1 MSKKVRAL
9 EKGRTVR
16 WTIMISLWTFFLAAV
31 FALVTR
37 FLISSI
43 TSVLVSFVILLFII
57 FIGIIFDII
66 GTAVT
71 AAEEKPFHAKASKK
85 IYGAKKG
92 IYLIRHAEQ
101 VASFCNDVIG
111 DISGV
116 VSGVIAAVIIV
127 NLTAGHP
134 GADEVFFSI
143 LLTGLVSALT
153 VGGKALGKSLAINRP
168 TEVVMAISR
177 FLVTLE
183 KIYFWRNKR

>member
-1 MSKKVRAL
+1 MSKNLRARK
-9 EKGRTVR
+9 KGRTAR
-16 WTIMISLWTFFLAAV
+16 WTVVISLWTFFLAAV

-37 FLISSI
+37 SLIISIGSIFL
-43 TSVLVSFVILLFII
+43 SFVILLFII
-57 FIGIIFDII
+57 MIGIVFDII

-92 IYLIRHAEQ
+92 IYLVRRAGQ

-127 NLTAGHP
+127 NLTSGNP
-134 GADEVFFSI
+134 GADEVLFSI

-153 VGGKALGKSLAINRP
+153 VGGKALGKSLAINSP
-168 TEVVMAISR
+168 TEVIMAISR
-177 FLVTLE
+177 LLTTLE
-183 KIYFWRNKR
+183 RVYFWRKKR

>member
-1 MSKKVRAL
+1 LSKNLRARK
-9 EKGRTVR
+9 KGRTAR
-16 WTIMISLWTFFLAAV
+16 WTVVISLWTFFLAAV

-37 FLISSI
+37 SLIISIGSIFL
-43 TSVLVSFVILLFII
+43 SFVILLFII
-57 FIGIIFDII
+57 MIGIVFDII

-92 IYLIRHAEQ
+92 IYLVRRAGQ

-127 NLTAGHP
+127 NLTSGNP
-134 GADEVFFSI
+134 GADEVLFSI

-153 VGGKALGKSLAINRP
+153 VGGKALGKSLAINSP
-168 TEVVMAISR
+168 TEVIMAISR
-177 FLVTLE
+177 LLTTLE
-183 KIYFWRNKR
+183 RVYFWRKKR